1 MMFFDDVSTSLSKNI
16 IAEVKKYAASYD
28 PIVDTLDVPDYVT
41 IRQCKGD
48 LQHKSEGVLFMDGEL
63 GRGIS
68 VKMKNDAIVFI
79 IDTKGSF
86 GESQVRQ
93 MTGRGSRSF
102 GKCTGYYYQINK
114 LTLSESALKLN
125 LANKDKR
132 SFPAGAPT
140 ILTCALKVFIN
151 VKSENGPLKNAKPAI
166 MEALGE

>member
-1 MMFFDDVSTSLSKNI
+1 
-16 IAEVKKYAASYD
+16 
-28 PIVDTLDVPDYVT
+28 
-41 IRQCKGD
+41 
-48 LQHKSEGVLFMDGEL
+48 MDGEL

-68 VKMKNDAIVFI
+68 VKMKNDAIVFM

-140 ILTCALKVFIN
+140 ILTCALKVLIC
-151 VKSENGPLKNAKPAI
+151 VKSDNGLSKSAKPAI
-166 MEALGE
+166 METLGE